1 TNPVSLTW
9 SLKLKNTVDFN
20 DVGSFGVHPEYTLQF
35 QPTMPLLLT
44 PYLKLITRP
53 EFTLIDDTAYTNGQ
67 GELQHTTG
75 LGDTILD
82 LVLSPR
88 LGCWLIGLGPTF
100 VFPTANLEQTG
111 EGKWQAGP
119 AGVLGDKTKTWLV
132 GAIFQLQGLYVP
144 VYPDQNGERWSLQFN
159 IIPIVPA
166 LREGPLFDR
175 S

>member
-1 TNPVSLTW
+1 MCRVVRCRSAAIAAAMLLLGFSGLAIAATDDEEATPASVHESSTDINRKVTNPVSLTW

-88 LGCWLIGLGPTF
+88 LGCWLIGLGP
-100 VFPTANLEQTG
+100 
-111 EGKWQAGP
+111 
-119 AGVLGDKTKTWLV
+119 
-132 GAIFQLQGLYVP
+132 
-144 VYPDQNGERWSLQFN
+144 
-159 IIPIVPA
+159 
-166 LREGPLFDR
+166 
-175 S
+175 